1 MKRIAISNLCW
12 QEQERQQA
20 LQLLSRLKIKNIE
33 LAITKEV
40 GMWGSFSHKD
50 VANLKEELKNNNLT
64 TVSLQ
69 SLFYGLP
76 YSVFHDEEKFIEHFK
91 RVIEYSRILGNKYL
105 VFGSPKNKKMRGMDI
120 NACNEKFIEVF
131 SEIAQ
136 VDPETTIGI
145 ENTPKIYG
153 ADFLNTYDEC
163 LKIVKQIDKHN
174 IVCHF
179 DTACIEN
186 SGGEYED
193 IFSKQKDSIK
203 MIHATTLNLNSVHKD
218 KKLRSFVKRQLA
230 DTNIMVSLE
239 ALNLELNEIEKSLK
253 MMLGGE

>member
-12 QEQERQQA
+12 QEQDRQQA

-76 YSVFHDEEKFIEHFK
+76 YSVFQDKEKFIEHFK

-131 SEIAQ
+131 SEISQ
-136 VDPETTIGI
+136 IDPETTIGI

-153 ADFLNTYDEC
+153 ADFLNTYEEC
-163 LKIVKQIDKHN
+163 LN
-174 IVCHF
+174 IVNKINKSNIICHF
-179 DTACIEN
+179 DTGCIEN
-186 SGGEYED
+186 SGGKYED
-193 IFSKQKDSIK
+193 IFSKQKNDIK
-203 MIHATTLNLNSVHKD
+203 MVHVTTLNLKTIHKD
-218 KKLRSFVKRQLA
+218 EKLKRFV
-230 DTNIMVSLE
+230 
-239 ALNLELNEIEKSLK
+239 EKVASVL
-253 MMLGGE
+253 LLIT

>member
-40 GMWGSFSHKD
+40 GMWGSFSQKD

-91 RVIEYSRILGNKYL
+91 RVVEYSRILGNKYL
-105 VFGSPKNKKMRGMDI
+105 VFGSPKNKKMRGMDT

-136 VDPETTIGI
+136 IDPETTIGI

-203 MIHATTLNLNSVHKD
+203 MIHATTLNLNSIHKD
-218 KKLRSFVKRQLA
+218 KKLRSFVERQLA

-239 ALNLELNEIEKSLK
+239 ALNLELNEIEESLK